1 MITRIQKNFPAWKAD
16 LRVGDIV
23 VSIDGETPDSSDDIS
38 RIISRHQPGDVLV
51 FSINRNGEVFD
62 VRVTLGVVPE

>member
-1 MITRIQKNFPAWKAD
+1 MERYH
-16 LRVGDIV
+16 
-23 VSIDGETPDSSDDIS
+23 SSDDIS

-51 FSINRNGEVFD
+51 FNINRNGEVFD